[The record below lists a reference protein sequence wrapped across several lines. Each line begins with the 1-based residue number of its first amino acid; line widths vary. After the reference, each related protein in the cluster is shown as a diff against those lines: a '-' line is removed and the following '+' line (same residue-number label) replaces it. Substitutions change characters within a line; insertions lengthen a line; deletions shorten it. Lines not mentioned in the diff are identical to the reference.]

1 MEPGKGVEPGKVG
14 GAWEGGWSLG
24 MRLVQVDEPT

>member
-1 MEPGKGVEPGKVG
+1 MEPGKVG

-24 MRLVQVDEPT
+24 RWVGPGNEASSS